1 MNFKIS
7 GNNYNAINPHMPGEL
22 ASSSKGEMVQTMD
35 IEGRWNGEE
44 ELEILITEIPTLH
57 SLDGQ
62 DSLIVAFY
70 FFLLLKKRTPILSGA
85 AL

>member
-1 MNFKIS
+1 
-7 GNNYNAINPHMPGEL
+7 
-22 ASSSKGEMVQTMD
+22 MD

-44 ELEILITEIPTLH
+44 EIEILITENLTLH

-62 DSLIVAFY
+62 YSLIVAFY